1 MRFLRVR
8 TVVGMVG
15 FSKTTLYA
23 RIRAGS
29 FPKPIQIGAQT
40 VVFLESEIVEWMKAA
55 AARRQDRQSASSP

>member
-55 AARRQDRQSASSP
+55 AANRQDRRSASSP

>member
-55 AARRQDRQSASSP
+55 AAKRQERRSANSP